1 MVNDIRSRYKKITNI
16 LDERSRRRWGSIESL
31 KLGHG
36 GIEAVS
42 IATGMS
48 RSRLVRGQLELKNS
62 TLNDRLVKDGRVR
75 RAGGGR
81 KKSTD
86 NDRNLIRDIEALVSP
101 TSRGDPMCSLRWT
114 LLSTRQISSTLSR
127 GGKTISHATV
137 AKLLHEIGYSLQGN
151 MKTKEGSSHI
161 DRNAQFQYIN
171 DRATEFLTNKW
182 PVISIDTKKKELVGE
197 FKNNG
202 REWRPQGKPEK
213 VRVHDF
219 LDKDLGKAIP
229 YGVYDVG
236 ANEGWVSVG
245 IDHDTA
251 EFASQAILTW
261 WKKLGSNRYPRAKK
275 LLITADGGGS
285 NGARSKLWK
294 HSLQGLA
301 DKIGMQITMCH
312 FPPGTSKW
320 NKIEHR
326 MFSFITMNWRG
337 RPLVSHEVIVKLIG
351 NTTTAAGLKIAC
363 ALDRRRYLTG
373 KKISKSEFDEL
384 AISFH
389 EFHPN
394 WNYTLKPRR
403 K

>member
-1 MVNDIRSRYKKITNI
+1 MVKDIRSRYRKITSV
-16 LDERSRRRWGSIESL
+16 LDERSRRRWGAIESL

-36 GIEAVS
+36 GIEAVA

-48 RSRLVRGQLELKNS
+48 RSRLLRGQLELKYRYVS
-62 TLNDRLVKDGRVR
+62 DRSVSKGRVR
-75 RAGGGR
+75 KSGGGR
-81 KKSTD
+81 KRATTTD
-86 NDRNLIRDIEALVSP
+86 QNLLRNIETLVSP
-101 TSRGDPMCSLRWT
+101 TSRGDPMRPLQWT
-114 LLSTRQISSTLSR
+114 LLSTRQISASLSKS
-127 GGKTISHATV
+127 GTKISHATV
-137 AKLLHEIGYSLQGN
+137 AKLLHGIGYSLQAN
-151 MKTKEGSSHI
+151 MKTKEGSSHV

-171 DRATEFLTNKW
+171 DCATEFLKANN

-202 REWRPQGKPEK
+202 REWRPKGEPDK

-251 EFASQAILTW
+251 EFSSQAVLTW
-261 WKKLGSNRYPRAKK
+261 WKKLGSPRYPRAKK

-285 NGARSKLWK
+285 NGSRSRLWK
-294 HSLQGLA
+294 YSLQGLA
-301 DKIGMQITMCH
+301 DKIGLQITMCH

-337 RPLVSHEVIVKLIG
+337 RPLVSHEVILKLIG
-351 NTTTAAGLKIAC
+351 STTTATGLKIAC
-363 ALDRRRYLTG
+363 ALDRRRYVTG
-373 KKISKSEFDEL
+373 KKITKSELKEL
-384 AISFH
+384 AITFH
-389 EFHPN
+389 GFHPD
-394 WNYTLKPRR
+394 WNYTINPR
-403 K
+403 KK